1 MLKWNGRLIAAAG
14 VAFAVGS
21 VPIMALAS
29 GGGMSGGGASMP
41 SASEP
46 AYDPTVEYKKAVEA
60 LKAGKYKDADR
71 YLGHVLEVVPDNA
84 QVLFLQGVAKDAAGD
99 QKGAER
105 VYEKTLKVDS
115 QNIPARRESA
125 ILLTKLG
132 QADKAK
138 AQSDILNARLAAC
151 GDACPDAA
159 NLKAAVAA
167 VQEASAPPAG
177 GPTAPATA
185 GATPAPA
192 GAPPSDSATKSPA
205 SLLLTDPASGDRA
218 YVQAVR
224 LINQHRYADA
234 LVALREASAV
244 FGPHPD
250 VLTYTGYTYRKLHD
264 YDRAETFYKQALSIA
279 PNHVGATEYY
289 GELMVER
296 GDIAGARRMLTKLET
311 ICSFGC
317 VESEDLRRWI
327 EHGPPAS

>member
-14 VAFAVGS
+14 VALAVGA

-46 AYDPTVEYKKAVEA
+46 AFDPTVEYKKAVEA

-71 YLGHVLEVVPDNA
+71 YLSHVLEVVPDNA
-84 QVLFLQGVAKDAAGD
+84 QVLFLQGIAKDAAGD
-99 QKGAER
+99 PKGAER
-105 VYEKTLKVDS
+105 VYEKVLKLDP

-125 ILLTKLG
+125 IVLTKLG

-138 AQSDILNARLAAC
+138 AQSDILKARMAAC
-151 GDACPDAA
+151 GDACPEAA
-159 NLKAAVAA
+159 DLKTAVAA
-167 VQEASAPPAG
+167 VQEASTPAAG
-177 GPTAPATA
+177 GPAAPATA
-185 GATPAPA
+185 GAAPAPA
-192 GAPPSDSATKSPA
+192 PEPANGAVKSPA
-205 SLLLTDPASGDRA
+205 SLLLTDPASGDRS

-234 LVALREASAV
+234 LVALRQASAV

-296 GDIAGARRMLTKLET
+296 GDMAGAKRMLTKLET